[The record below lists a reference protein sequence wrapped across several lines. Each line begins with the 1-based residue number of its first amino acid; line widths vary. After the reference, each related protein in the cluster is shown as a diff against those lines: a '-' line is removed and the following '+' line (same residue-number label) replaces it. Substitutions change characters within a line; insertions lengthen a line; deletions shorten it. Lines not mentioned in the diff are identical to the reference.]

1 MSNSTRTVVHLQI
14 NNKHEYYGS
23 TSSLYDQHTAEELG
37 LTKASLNNYF
47 SKLADGAELIYSNS
61 KCIIRKGT
69 LYTKETTRGR
79 KKATDFLK
87 ISPQITQND
96 FVSKKNSIF

>member
-47 SKLADGAELIYSNS
+47 SKLADGAELIYSH
-61 KCIIRKGT
+61 
-69 LYTKETTRGR
+69 TKDGLTPIEMTKQLNEQGFVTSRGC
-79 KKATDFLK
+79 KF
-87 ISPQITQND
+87 QIVQVQRLIQRYNI
-96 FVSKKNSIF
+96 VAV

>member
-79 KKATDFLK
+79 KKTT
-87 ISPQITQND
+87 I
-96 FVSKKNSIF
+96 

>member
-69 LYTKETTRGR
+69 LYTL
-79 KKATDFLK
+79 KKLHEDE
-87 ISPQITQND
+87 
-96 FVSKKNSIF
+96 KKQQYRHNKLYLHT

>member
-23 TSSLYDQHTAEELG
+23 TSSLYAEELG

-79 KKATDFLK
+79 KKAT
-87 ISPQITQND
+87 
-96 FVSKKNSIF
+96 V